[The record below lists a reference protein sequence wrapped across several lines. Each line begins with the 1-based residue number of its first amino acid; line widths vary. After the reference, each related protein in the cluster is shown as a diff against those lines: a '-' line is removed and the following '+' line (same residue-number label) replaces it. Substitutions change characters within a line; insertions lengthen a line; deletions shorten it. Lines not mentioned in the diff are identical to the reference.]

1 MELLAELLLVG
12 GLPFCASAEPDDIAV
27 FCFPVYQS
35 ASRQATLHVCV
46 CVCVCVFIL
55 LLFDSS
61 PRLALFASVY
71 IFTAQHV
78 LSAFE
83 FRLGEDRAHFNRSNS
98 LG

>member
-12 GLPFCASAEPDDIAV
+12 GLPFCASAEPDHIAV

-46 CVCVCVFIL
+46 FTL

-61 PRLALFASVY
+61 PRLALFASMY

-98 LG
+98 VG